1 MKNIFYW
8 NALTI
13 WIEEIFKK
21 LQLRI
26 VPLIL
31 TLWPEMKKK
40 QQKNICILSSSTP
53 VKNTNSFINQS
64 LVHVLRTGDL
74 LCYVLILFIVG
85 FFSNW
90 QCICYMSQIIT
101 DLCGN
106 KDWFDCINIDETL
119 MNFVYCTSSGTSI
132 NNLEIFDKE
141 EIISI

>member
-1 MKNIFYW
+1 MYW
-8 NALTI
+8 GQ
-13 WIEEIFKK
+13 ED
-21 LQLRI
+21 
-26 VPLIL
+26 
-31 TLWPEMKKK
+31 LWTCFML
-40 QQKNICILSSSTP
+40 CINF
-53 VKNTNSFINQS
+53 V
-64 LVHVLRTGDL
+64 
-74 LCYVLILFIVG
+74 YLF